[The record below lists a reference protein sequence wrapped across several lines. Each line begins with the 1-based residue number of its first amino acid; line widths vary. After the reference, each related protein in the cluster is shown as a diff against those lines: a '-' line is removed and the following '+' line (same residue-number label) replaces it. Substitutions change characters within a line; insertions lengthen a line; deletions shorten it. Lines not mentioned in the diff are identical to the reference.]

1 MNIYFWGTLFTHC
14 VDVAIIEF
22 YVMSEEV
29 MACRINKLS
38 LKDALI

>member
-1 MNIYFWGTLFTHC
+1 MLYVHFRGTLFTHC

-29 MACRINKLS
+29 MVSRINKLS
-38 LKDALI
+38 LKDA